1 MHISEK
7 DGTFTAQHVT
17 GPTHNMLRLTVGRG
31 KPPQEFVVTVL
42 PPIGECRHHEGLA
55 AEEVIPAIRM
65 GLADANA
72 ALNAD
77 YVIEAAAIVEN
88 DSREQGIYEYLT
100 RKIIEKAAE
109 ANGTRAP
116 VTGR

>member
-1 MHISEK
+1 MHITER

-31 KPPQEFVVTVL
+31 NPQEFAVTVL
-42 PPIGECRHHEGLA
+42 PPTGECCHHEGLT
-55 AEEVIPAIRM
+55 AEEIILAIQS

-72 ALNAD
+72 ALRTD
-77 YVIEAAAIVEN
+77 YVIEAAQIVEN
-88 DSREQGIYEYLT
+88 DSRQPGIYEYLT

-109 ANGTRAP
+109 TQ
-116 VTGR
+116 